1 MQTEGCKA
9 SEQWLSASVHQQD
22 NWDPETSFG
31 RGFPFYASYQHSLSE
46 NETNTA
52 IKHVYQQIRRDKSVS
67 TKPTQYHM

>member
-46 NETNTA
+46 NRFINKSEETN
-52 IKHVYQQIRRDKSVS
+52 RSV
-67 TKPTQYHM
+67 QN